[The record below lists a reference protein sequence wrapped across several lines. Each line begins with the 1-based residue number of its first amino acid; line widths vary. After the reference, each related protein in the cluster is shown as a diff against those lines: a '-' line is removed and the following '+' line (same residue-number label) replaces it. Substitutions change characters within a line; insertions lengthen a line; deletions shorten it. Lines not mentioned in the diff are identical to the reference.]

1 MWKNQQEKSVENIW
15 KKCFKKFVEKMR
27 KQSVRKM

>member
-1 MWKNQQEKSVENIW
+1 VGKITREKCGKYLEKNV
-15 KKCFKKFVEKMR
+15 KKNGDKMR